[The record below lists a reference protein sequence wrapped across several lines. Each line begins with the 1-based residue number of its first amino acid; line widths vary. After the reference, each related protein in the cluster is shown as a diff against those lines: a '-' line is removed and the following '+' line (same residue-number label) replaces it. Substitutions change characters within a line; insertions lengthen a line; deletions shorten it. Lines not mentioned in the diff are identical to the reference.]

1 MRVGKL
7 RALDNCP
14 HLAAVIGWTRVLREA
29 HIPFSVVTNA
39 NLDQLKN
46 FRAVLLPNV
55 LEMTAEQADQFRKF
69 VEAGG
74 VVYASGPSSL
84 DRFDKNGPRF
94 LLEDVFGVRYTG
106 TLGGK
111 LIEGVGG
118 SGGSFSG
125 EQTPEAWRYSWTFL
139 SPEDEAVKKLIW
151 PQKEFSFPG
160 PMLKAMTLPGAE
172 VLATITLPFA
182 PPSQG
187 KPIGS
192 RFGAIHSNP
201 PALTPGT
208 DPGIVWNTFGKGK
221 AVWVAAPI
229 ETSSEAVTARLV
241 GALLKRLLP
250 GPYKFEVD
258 THPSVEMTL
267 FHQAEKR
274 RLVATLLTM
283 QAQLPAF
290 PAKATVRVQSP
301 RGKKITAVTHE
312 PDRKPLKFKTVGDY
326 VQFDLEPFTC
336 LSMAL
341 VEYE

>member
-1 MRVGKL
+1 M
-7 RALDNCP
+7 ANCAHSMIAP
-14 HLAAVIGWTRVLREA
+14 TCDAVIGWTRILREA

-46 FRAVLLPNV
+46 YRAVLLPNV

-74 VVYASGPSSL
+74 ALYASGPSSL

-106 TLGGK
+106 TVGGK
-111 LIEGVGG
+111 LSESVGG
-118 SGGSFSG
+118 AGGSFSG
-125 EQTPEAWRYSWTFL
+125 EATPEAWRTSWTYL
-139 SPEDEAVKKLIW
+139 SPKDEAV
-151 PQKEFSFPG
+151 QKADVAAEGVQLSRTHAEG
-160 PMLKAMTLPGAE
+160 DGAARRE

-182 PPSQG
+182 PPAQG
-187 KPIGS
+187 RPIGS

-229 ETSSEAVTARLV
+229 ESSSEAVNARLV
-241 GALLKRLLP
+241 AALLKRALP
-250 GPYKFEVD
+250 GPYHFEAD

-267 FHQAEKR
+267 FQQAGKKR
-274 RLVATLLTM
+274 LIATLLTM
-283 QAQLPAF
+283 QSQFPAF
-290 PAKATVRVQSP
+290 RASATVRVQAP
-301 RGKKITAVTHE
+301 KGKKITSVTHV
-312 PDRKPLKFKTVGDY
+312 PDLKPIKFKPVGTY
-326 VQFDLEPFTC
+326 VQFDLEPFKP
-336 LSMAL
+336 LSMVAI
-341 VEYE
+341 EYA